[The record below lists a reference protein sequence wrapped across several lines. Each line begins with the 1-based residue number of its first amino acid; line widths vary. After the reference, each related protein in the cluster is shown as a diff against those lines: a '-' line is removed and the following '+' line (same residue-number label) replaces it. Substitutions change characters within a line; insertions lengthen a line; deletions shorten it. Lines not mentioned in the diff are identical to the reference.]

1 MLEFV
6 GGDAEGPG
14 DLCLILLRSLLV
26 MAGKEGSRML
36 MLEWETGW
44 SESELAVILFLT
56 SSILF
61 SWSKSL

>member
-36 MLEWETGW
+36 MLEWETG
-44 SESELAVILFLT
+44 
-56 SSILF
+56 
-61 SWSKSL
+61 

>member
-26 MAGKEGSRML
+26 MAGKEGST
-36 MLEWETGW
+36 MLELETGW